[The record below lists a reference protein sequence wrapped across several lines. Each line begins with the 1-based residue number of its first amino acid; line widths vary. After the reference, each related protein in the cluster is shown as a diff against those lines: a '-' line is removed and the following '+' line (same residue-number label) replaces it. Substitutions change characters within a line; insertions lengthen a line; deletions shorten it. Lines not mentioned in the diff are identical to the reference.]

1 MSNRTNR
8 GPRTWLATTLTVG
21 ALLGCGNEA
30 VDITCSKYFADTPTR
45 LTEKAPGVV
54 QDAETNLLWFQCNLG
69 QTYVDGACVGQPLN
83 VDFDATMAT
92 LDALSQDG
100 AASLVETKNNPSDN
114 QWAASELTWR
124 MPTEGEYDSLTDV
137 PCHSPKIDVTSFL
150 DIRTDTYYW
159 SSSQGRNDSY
169 ACATRL
175 NDGLRTCQTKKTS
188 VNPTLLVASA
198 P

>member
-8 GPRTWLATTLTVG
+8 GPRTWFATTLTVG
-21 ALLGCGNEA
+21 ALLGCGDEA
-30 VDITCSKYFADTPTR
+30 ADITCSKYFADTPTR
-45 LTEKAPGVV
+45 LTEKAPGIVH
-54 QDAETNLLWFQCNLG
+54 DAATNLLWFQCNLG
-69 QTYVDGACVGQPLN
+69 QTYVDGTCVGQPLN
-83 VDFDATMAT
+83 VDFDATLAT

-100 AASLVETKNNPSDN
+100 AASLVETKNNQSDN

-150 DIRTDTYYW
+150 DVRTDTYYW

>member
-8 GPRTWLATTLTVG
+8 GPRTWFATTLTVG

-54 QDAETNLLWFQCNLG
+54 HDAETNLLWFQCNLG

-83 VDFDATMAT
+83 VDFDATLAT